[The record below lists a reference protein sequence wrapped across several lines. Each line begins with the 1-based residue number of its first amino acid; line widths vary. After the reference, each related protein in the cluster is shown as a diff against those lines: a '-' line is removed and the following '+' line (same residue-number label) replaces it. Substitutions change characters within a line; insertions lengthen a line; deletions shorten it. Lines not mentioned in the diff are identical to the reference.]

1 MIIKFSKPEDQ
12 SIDRPDKEVILKG
25 DNFIHIGEVVKEIV
39 KNYSKF
45 NIADKYW
52 LTTNSLI

>member
-1 MIIKFSKPEDQ
+1 MENKMIIKFSKPEDQ
-12 SIDRPDKEVILKG
+12 SIDRPEREVILKG

-45 NIADKYW
+45 NIADKY
-52 LTTNSLI
+52 